1 MSIEKNRK
9 LMIEQI
15 QKLKGQLN
23 EAKIKKDSIVIPKT
37 GVHKGDRHIV
47 IHDFGDGTYNIMPA
61 SGLIKNKYSLG
72 AARAKASDLK
82 LVKEDQLNEQ
92 YRFNVLEPFTMD
104 ELIMTIKAN
113 VDPAYIDKKSI
124 QQEFDELLEYHV
136 AEAKKEFKFH
146 LNGII
151 GMFKRQRE
159 KDLKLMAKNRKR

>member
-1 MSIEKNRK
+1 MKDIKKGIDERRA
-9 LMIEQI
+9 LMNEQI
-15 QKLKGQLN
+15 KKLKGQLN
-23 EAKIKKDSIVIPKT
+23 EV
-37 GVHKGDRHIV
+37 
-47 IHDFGDGTYNIMPA
+47 
-61 SGLIKNKYSLG
+61 
-72 AARAKASDLK
+72 
-82 LVKEDQLNEQ
+82 EDQLNEQ

-136 AEAKKEFKFH
+136 AEAKKEMKFH

-159 KDLKLMAKNRKR
+159 KDLKLMAKNRKTK